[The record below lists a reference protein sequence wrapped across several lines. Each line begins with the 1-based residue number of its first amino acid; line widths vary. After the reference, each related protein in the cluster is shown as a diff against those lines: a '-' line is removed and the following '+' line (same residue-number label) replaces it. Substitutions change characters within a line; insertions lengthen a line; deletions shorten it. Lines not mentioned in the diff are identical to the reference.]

1 MYMIDTHS
9 GILPA
14 ALILIAIIAIAVP
27 LIMRKLTLRQL
38 ICAVVLAAAM
48 IFWLIQSLGTYVIF
62 GGALRGQSIDVIPF
76 SSVLLTV
83 DDFGGLLTQQ
93 ELWEN
98 CIAPQLF
105 GLSVSLG
112 FGIVWG
118 ITAAETFNLRTA
130 KKITVISFAVM
141 LPLELAI
148 NLAALSGIVYSY
160 RYDTARYL
168 LTAAGITGGW
178 FIRKGVMCLK
188 KERRDD
194 NDK

>member
-9 GILPA
+9 GILPT
-14 ALILIAIIAIAVP
+14 ALILTAIIAIAVP
-27 LIMRKLTLRQL
+27 LIMRRLTLRRL

-62 GGALRGQSIDVIPF
+62 GGALRGQSIDILPF

-83 DDFGGLLTQQ
+83 DDFGGSLTQQ

-118 ITAAETFNLRTA
+118 ITATETFNLRTA
-130 KKITVISFAVM
+130 KNFAVISFAVT
-141 LPLELAI
+141 LPLELAV
-148 NLAALSGIVYSY
+148 NLAALSGVVYSY

-168 LTAAGITGGW
+168 LTAAGIAGGW